1 MCFSLCTILL
11 VYYFMQS
18 YVPSN
23 RISPSYHSGFLIVF
37 EFLICITLLLDI
49 FSNIVIN
56 SIVVIH
62 CEPAWGLCF
71 DSDLLLRYALGN
83 HRYCHHRIDIN
94 NKGLWNTHFNG
105 KMRWLPSYPYVDMAA
120 NSAVSTDDQVSPGHN
135 PILYQFLSQRNFLFV
150 ILYYISE
157 AFALFSFCFHVFPI
171 HRRSAL
177 PSFPCFLQQTFQT
190 IHHSNAT
197 IYKKHT

>member
-18 YVPSN
+18 YAPSN
-23 RISPSYHSGFLIVF
+23 RISLSYHSGFLIVF

-62 CEPAWGLCF
+62 CEQAWGLCS
-71 DSDLLLRYALGN
+71 DSYLLLRYALGN

-94 NKGLWNTHFNG
+94 NKGIWNTHFNG
-105 KMRWLPSYPYVDMAA
+105 IMRWVGSYSYVDMAA
-120 NSAVSTDDQVSPGHN
+120 NSAVSPDDQVSPGHN
-135 PILYQFLSQRNFLFV
+135 PLFYQFLSLRNFLFV
-150 ILYYISE
+150 FCIIYQKHSPSSPSASTISQ
-157 AFALFSFCFHVFPI
+157 FPVV
-171 HRRSAL
+171 L
-177 PSFPCFLQQTFQT
+177 PSLPFPVSSTNMSN
-190 IHHSNAT
+190 HSPLPC
-197 IYKKHT
+197 Y